1 MGRTS
6 SEHRVATFR
15 TLAVGLV
22 APPLLLPL
30 LEQGGLAPVAI
41 AAVSALLVG
50 APAAVVAW
58 RVSEVQV
65 EPAPVRA
72 AVGSAGELAACLWA
86 ACGVAAA
93 LGSSSGWLH
102 WLLIPLVWVAGALLS
117 RLPRGLALTAGLSV
131 VGLLAVAGRALG
143 TDAPWTLLEPH
154 WDGWTSYAGPSALV
168 GALLSGLGLG
178 TWTLGVRRPPGERH
192 APWSAAGLALLGA
205 LALVVERSARY
216 EVGLGSPAPSG
227 PLVTALLMGLL
238 SAGIGAWLT
247 REGAPKVTGLPS
259 VPAVLGLLLSLL
271 LAGPAAGALPL
282 VAGALVPMLVLCELL
297 SCAVRSGGADRVLL
311 GIAALLVVSATTL
324 GWPGLPVR
332 VLDAALLGG
341 FWVGAFWFVATRSVL
356 ARRST

>member
-15 TLAVGLV
+15 TLAVGMV

-58 RVSEVQV
+58 KVSEAPLA
-65 EPAPVRA
+65 PAPLRA

-93 LGSSSGWLH
+93 LGEGPGWLP
-102 WLLIPLVWVAGALLS
+102 WVLVPLVWGAGALLS
-117 RLPRGLALTAGLSV
+117 RLPRALALVAGLSV
-131 VGLLAVAGRALG
+131 VGLLAVAGRALVA
-143 TDAPWTLLEPH
+143 DAPWTLLEPH
-154 WDGWTSYAGPSALV
+154 WDGWTRYAGPAALA

-178 TWTLGVRRPPGERH
+178 AWTQGVRRPPGERH
-192 APWSAAGLALLGA
+192 APWAAAGLGLLAA
-205 LALVVERSARY
+205 LALLVERSARY
-216 EVGLGSPAPSG
+216 ETGLGALSAPG
-227 PLVTALLMGLL
+227 PLVTVLLLGLL

-247 REGAPKVTGLPS
+247 REVALKAPRLPL
-259 VPAVLGLLLSLL
+259 VPALLGMLLTLL

-282 VAGALVPMLVLCELL
+282 VASALVPMLVLCELL

-324 GWPGLPVR
+324 GWPGLPAR
-332 VLDAALLGG
+332 ILDAALLGG
-341 FWVGAFWFVATRSVL
+341 FVVGTFWFVATRSVL